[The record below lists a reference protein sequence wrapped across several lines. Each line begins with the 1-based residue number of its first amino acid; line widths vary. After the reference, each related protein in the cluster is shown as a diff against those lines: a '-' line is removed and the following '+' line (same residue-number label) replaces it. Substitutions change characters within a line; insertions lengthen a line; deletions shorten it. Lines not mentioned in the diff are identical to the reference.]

1 MYQGFLSAVVVY
13 ISAGNGVDGMN
24 ISLEYYKIFY
34 YVAKCRSIT
43 AAAGELCISQPAV
56 SQGLKQLEQALGTKL
71 FIRTA
76 KGVTLTNEG
85 ITLYTY
91 VKNGYEQILLG
102 EQKLQE
108 MLNMTTGEIRI
119 GASDMTLQFYLLPYL
134 RRYHQLYPD
143 IKVTVTNAPT
153 PQTIEHLRAGRIDF
167 GIVSQPFA
175 AEQHLQVLPV
185 REIQDVFVAGGRFWS
200 YKNKML
206 RYADLADLPI
216 ISLEQDTSTRRYLD
230 TFLADNQVKLE
241 PEFELA
247 TSDMIVQFAL
257 QNLGIGCVVRD
268 FAERYIQTDELFVLQ
283 FDKQIP
289 KRQICVVNNERM
301 PLSIAAGKLMELL
314 R

>member
-1 MYQGFLSAVVVY
+1 
-13 ISAGNGVDGMN
+13 MN

-34 YVAKCRSIT
+34 HVAKDQSIT
-43 AAAGELCISQPAV
+43 AAAGELCLSQPAV
-56 SQGLKQLEQALGTKL
+56 SQGIKQLELALGTKL

-76 KGVTLTNEG
+76 KGVKLTNEG
-85 ITLYTY
+85 DTLFSY
-91 VKNGYEQILLG
+91 VKNGYEQIALG

-108 MLNMTTGEIRI
+108 MLNMRTGEIRI

-134 RRYHQLYPD
+134 RRYHHLYPD

-167 GIVSQPFA
+167 GIVSHPF
-175 AEQHLQVLPV
+175 EEERHLCVLPV
-185 REIQDVFVAGGRFWS
+185 REIQDVFVAGSRFWS
-200 YKNKML
+200 YKQKML
-206 RYADLADLPI
+206 RYENLAGMPI
-216 ISLEQDTSTRRYLD
+216 ICLEKDTSTRRYVD
-230 TFLADNQVKLE
+230 AFLAENQVTLE

-289 KRQICVVNNERM
+289 KRQICVVNDERL

-314 R
+314 Q

>member
-1 MYQGFLSAVVVY
+1 
-13 ISAGNGVDGMN
+13 MN

-34 YVAKCRSIT
+34 YVAKCKSIT

-71 FIRTA
+71 FIRTT
-76 KGVTLTNEG
+76 KGVSLTNEG
-85 ITLYTY
+85 LTLYTY
-91 VKNGYEQILLG
+91 VKNGYEQIALG

-119 GASDMTLQFYLLPYL
+119 GASDMTLQFYLLPHL
-134 RRYHQLYPD
+134 RQYHQLYPD

-153 PQTIEHLRAGRIDF
+153 PQTIEHLGAGRIDF
-167 GIVSQPFA
+167 GIVTQPFE
-175 AEQHLQVLPV
+175 AERHLHVLPV
-185 REIQDVFVAGGRFWS
+185 REIQDIFVAGVKFWS

-206 RYADLADLPI
+206 RYEDLTTLPI
-216 ISLEQDTSTRRYLD
+216 ISLEQNTSTRRYVD
-230 TFLADNQVKLE
+230 EFLGKNQVKLE

-257 QNLGIGCVVRD
+257 QNLGIGSVVQD
-268 FAERYIQTDELFVLQ
+268 FAERYIQTNELFVLQ

-289 KRQICVVNNERM
+289 KRQICVVNDERL
-301 PLSIAAGKLMELL
+301 PLSVAAGKLMELL
-314 R
+314 M

>member
-1 MYQGFLSAVVVY
+1 
-13 ISAGNGVDGMN
+13 MN
-24 ISLEYYKIFY
+24 INLEYYKIFY
-34 YVAKCRSIT
+34 YVAKCQSIT

-56 SQGLKQLEQALGTKL
+56 SQGLKQLENALGTKL

-76 KGVTLTNEG
+76 KGVRLTNEG
-85 ITLYTY
+85 VTLFSY
-91 VKNGYEQILLG
+91 VKNGYEQIALG

-108 MLNMTTGEIRI
+108 MLNMKTGEIRI

-134 RRYHQLYPD
+134 RQYHHLYPD

-153 PQTIEHLRAGRIDF
+153 PQTIEHLQAGRIDF
-167 GIVSQPFA
+167 GIVSNPFE
-175 AEQHLQVLPV
+175 AERHLRILPV
-185 REIQDVFVAGGRFWS
+185 REIQDVFVAGSKFWS
-200 YKNKML
+200 YKKMML
-206 RYADLADLPI
+206 RYEDLTSMPI
-216 ISLEQDTSTRRYLD
+216 ICLENDTSTRQYVD
-230 TFLADNQVKLE
+230 TFLAANQVKLE

-257 QNLGIGCVVRD
+257 QNLGIGCVVQD
-268 FAERYIQTDELFVLQ
+268 FAQRYIESDELFVLQ

-289 KRQICVVNNERM
+289 KRQICVVSDERM

>member
-1 MYQGFLSAVVVY
+1 
-13 ISAGNGVDGMN
+13 MN
-24 ISLEYYKIFY
+24 INLEYYKIFY
-34 YVAKCRSIT
+34 YVAKCQSIT

-56 SQGLKQLEQALGTKL
+56 SQGLKQLENALGTKL

-76 KGVTLTNEG
+76 KGVRLTNEG
-85 ITLYTY
+85 VTLFSY
-91 VKNGYEQILLG
+91 VKNGYEQIALG

-108 MLNMTTGEIRI
+108 MLNMKTGEIRI

-134 RRYHQLYPD
+134 RQYHHLYPD

-153 PQTIEHLRAGRIDF
+153 PQTIEHLQAGRIDF
-167 GIVSQPFA
+167 GIVSNPFE
-175 AEQHLQVLPV
+175 AERHLRILPV
-185 REIQDVFVAGGRFWS
+185 REIQDVFVAGSKFWS
-200 YKNKML
+200 YKKMML
-206 RYADLADLPI
+206 RYEDLTSMPI
-216 ISLEQDTSTRRYLD
+216 ICLENDTSTRQYVD
-230 TFLADNQVKLE
+230 TFLAANQVKLE

-268 FAERYIQTDELFVLQ
+268 FAQRYIESDELFVLQ

-289 KRQICVVNNERM
+289 KRQICVVSDERM

>member
-1 MYQGFLSAVVVY
+1 
-13 ISAGNGVDGMN
+13 MN

-34 YVAKCRSIT
+34 HVAKCRSIT

-71 FIRTA
+71 FIRTT
-76 KGVTLTNEG
+76 KGVSLTNEG
-85 ITLYTY
+85 LTLYTY

-119 GASDMTLQFYLLPYL
+119 GASDMTLQFYLLPHL

-153 PQTIEHLRAGRIDF
+153 PQTIDHLQAGRIDF
-167 GIVSQPFA
+167 GIVTQPFE
-175 AEQHLQVLPV
+175 AERHLHVLPV
-185 REIQDVFVAGGRFWS
+185 REIQDIFVAGVKFWS

-206 RYADLADLPI
+206 RYEDLTTLPI
-216 ISLEQDTSTRRYLD
+216 ISLEQNTSTRRYVD
-230 TFLADNQVKLE
+230 EFLEQNQVKLE

-257 QNLGIGCVVRD
+257 QNLGIGSVVQD
-268 FAERYIQTDELFVLQ
+268 FAEQYIQMDELFVLQ

-289 KRQICVVNNERM
+289 KRQICVVNDERL
-301 PLSIAAGKLMELL
+301 PLSVAAGKLMELL
-314 R
+314 M

>member
-1 MYQGFLSAVVVY
+1 
-13 ISAGNGVDGMN
+13 MN

-34 YVAKCRSIT
+34 HVAKDQSIT
-43 AAAGELCISQPAV
+43 AAAGELCLSQPAV
-56 SQGLKQLEQALGTKL
+56 SQGIKQLELALGTKL

-76 KGVTLTNEG
+76 KGVKLTNEG
-85 ITLYTY
+85 DTLFSY
-91 VKNGYEQILLG
+91 VKNGYEQIALG

-108 MLNMTTGEIRI
+108 MLNMRTGEIRI

-134 RRYHQLYPD
+134 RRYHHLYPD

-167 GIVSQPFA
+167 GIVSHPF
-175 AEQHLQVLPV
+175 EEERHLCVLPV
-185 REIQDVFVAGGRFWS
+185 REIQDVFVAGSRFWS
-200 YKNKML
+200 YKQKML
-206 RYADLADLPI
+206 RYENLADMPI
-216 ISLEQDTSTRRYLD
+216 ICLEKDTSTRRYVD
-230 TFLADNQVKLE
+230 AFLAENQVTLE

-289 KRQICVVNNERM
+289 KRQICVVNDERL
-301 PLSIAAGKLMELL
+301 PLSIAAGKLMDLL
-314 R
+314 Q

>member
-1 MYQGFLSAVVVY
+1 
-13 ISAGNGVDGMN
+13 MN

-34 YVAKCRSIT
+34 HVAKDQSIT
-43 AAAGELCISQPAV
+43 TAAGELCLSQPAV
-56 SQGLKQLEQALGTKL
+56 SQGIKQLELALGTKL

-76 KGVTLTNEG
+76 KGVKLTNEG
-85 ITLYTY
+85 DTLFSY
-91 VKNGYEQILLG
+91 VKNGYEQIALG

-108 MLNMTTGEIRI
+108 MLNMRTGEIRI

-134 RRYHQLYPD
+134 RRYHHLYPD

-167 GIVSQPFA
+167 GIVSHPF
-175 AEQHLQVLPV
+175 EEERHLCVLPV
-185 REIQDVFVAGGRFWS
+185 REIQDVFVAGSRFWS
-200 YKNKML
+200 YKQKML
-206 RYADLADLPI
+206 RYENLADMPI
-216 ISLEQDTSTRRYLD
+216 ICLEKDTSTRRYVD
-230 TFLADNQVKLE
+230 AFLAENQVTLE

-289 KRQICVVNNERM
+289 KRQICVVNDERL
-301 PLSIAAGKLMELL
+301 PLSIAAGKLMDLL
-314 R
+314 Q

>member
-1 MYQGFLSAVVVY
+1 MKY
-13 ISAGNGVDGMN
+13 GVESMN

-34 YVAKCRSIT
+34 HVAKCQSIT

-76 KGVTLTNEG
+76 KGVNLTNEG
-85 ITLYTY
+85 VTLYTY
-91 VKNGYEQILLG
+91 VKNGYDQIMLG

-153 PQTIEHLRAGRIDF
+153 PQTIEHLQAGRIDF
-167 GIVSQPFA
+167 GIVSQPFKV
-175 AEQHLQVLPV
+175 EQHLRVLPV
-185 REIQDVFVAGGRFWS
+185 REIQDVFVAGAKFWN

-206 RYADLADLPI
+206 RYENLTTLPI
-216 ISLEQDTSTRRYLD
+216 ISLEQDTSTRRYVNK
-230 TFLADNQVKLE
+230 FLEENQVKLE

-257 QNLGIGCVVRD
+257 QNLGIGSVVRD

-289 KRQICVVNNERM
+289 RRQICVVNDERI
-301 PLSIAAGKLMELL
+301 PLSVAAGKLMELL
-314 R
+314 G

>member
-1 MYQGFLSAVVVY
+1 
-13 ISAGNGVDGMN
+13 MN

-34 YVAKCRSIT
+34 HVAKDQSIT
-43 AAAGELCISQPAV
+43 TAAGELCLSQPAV
-56 SQGLKQLEQALGTKL
+56 SQGIKQLELALGTKL

-76 KGVTLTNEG
+76 KGVKLTNEG
-85 ITLYTY
+85 DTLFSY
-91 VKNGYEQILLG
+91 VKNGYEQIALG

-108 MLNMTTGEIRI
+108 MLNMRTGEIRI

-134 RRYHQLYPD
+134 RRYHHLYPD

-167 GIVSQPFA
+167 GIVSHPF
-175 AEQHLQVLPV
+175 EEERHLCVLPV
-185 REIQDVFVAGGRFWS
+185 RVIQDVFVAGSRFWS
-200 YKNKML
+200 YKQKML
-206 RYADLADLPI
+206 RYENLADMPI
-216 ISLEQDTSTRRYLD
+216 ICLEKDTSTRRYVD
-230 TFLADNQVKLE
+230 AFLAENQVTLE

-289 KRQICVVNNERM
+289 KRQICVVNDERL
-301 PLSIAAGKLMELL
+301 PLSIAAGKLMDLL
-314 R
+314 Q

>member
-1 MYQGFLSAVVVY
+1 
-13 ISAGNGVDGMN
+13 MN
-24 ISLEYYKIFY
+24 INLEYYKIFY
-34 YVAKCRSIT
+34 HVAKDQSIT
-43 AAAGELCISQPAV
+43 AAAGELCLSQPAV
-56 SQGLKQLEQALGTKL
+56 SQGIKQLELALGTKL

-76 KGVTLTNEG
+76 KGVKLTNEG
-85 ITLYTY
+85 DTLFSY
-91 VKNGYEQILLG
+91 VKNGYEQIALG

-108 MLNMTTGEIRI
+108 MLNMRTGEIRI

-134 RRYHQLYPD
+134 RRYHHLYPD

-167 GIVSQPFA
+167 GIVSHPF
-175 AEQHLQVLPV
+175 EEERHLCVLPV
-185 REIQDVFVAGGRFWS
+185 RKIQDVFVAGSRFWS
-200 YKNKML
+200 YKQKML
-206 RYADLADLPI
+206 RYENLAGMPI
-216 ISLEQDTSTRRYLD
+216 ICLEKDTSTRRYVD
-230 TFLADNQVKLE
+230 AFLAENQVTLE

-289 KRQICVVNNERM
+289 KRQICVVNDERL

-314 R
+314 Q